1 MAKSARSL
9 DIGMRDSER
18 MAKVIIE
25 SLIPGAI
32 LKYRTTQSAGEYDF
46 NLHFL
51 MMRMD
56 AVLCI
61 SKVVRRRF
69 PAWLGAGKLKVL

>member
-1 MAKSARSL
+1 
-9 DIGMRDSER
+9 
-18 MAKVIIE
+18 
-25 SLIPGAI
+25 
-32 LKYRTTQSAGEYDF
+32 
-46 NLHFL
+46 